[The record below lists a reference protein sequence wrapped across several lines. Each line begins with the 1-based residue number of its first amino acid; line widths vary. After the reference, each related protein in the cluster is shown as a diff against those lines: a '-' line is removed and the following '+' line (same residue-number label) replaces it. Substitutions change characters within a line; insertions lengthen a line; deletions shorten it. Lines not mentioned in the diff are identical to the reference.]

1 MSNDGRKVW
10 APVSFLIKVM
20 HRKVIH
26 VIFAGPG
33 FVEIRKF
40 CCHGNVTQRFLLS
53 IKRGEGLG
61 LNFVIKSFELAVL
74 FTGMRE
80 QSILLRKHDSTYEK
94 RLREIQS
101 TK

>member
-1 MSNDGRKVW
+1 
-10 APVSFLIKVM
+10 M